1 MVLLKTKKERHCEG
15 APMTIGETTEA
26 IPGLQRAHFI
36 VLGLLRHTNALAM
49 LFLAMTVSSTSCG
62 VYSFQ
67 GTTTNAKNISI
78 EEFYNNTDLGPAN
91 LGQTFTNRLKDYF
104 IQNTNLSVV
113 QSNGELQLEGIL
125 TDYKVTPIAPTA
137 TGDPAKIN
145 SASSTRLTIV
155 VKVNYVNILDEE
167 MGFKDKNFSNFEDF
181 SNDQNLAD
189 IEEQLIRKIFD
200 KITLDIFNASVANW

>member
-1 MVLLKTKKERHCEG
+1 LLFAT
-15 APMTIGETTEA
+15 
-26 IPGLQRAHFI
+26 
-36 VLGLLRHTNALAM
+36 
-49 LFLAMTVSSTSCG
+49 TSCG

-67 GTTTNAKNISI
+67 GTSTNAKSISI

-91 LGQTFTNRLKDYF
+91 LGQTFTNELKDYF

-113 QSNGELQLEGIL
+113 QSNGELQLEGII
-125 TDYKVTPIAPTA
+125 TDFRISPIAPVSS
-137 TGDPAKIN
+137 GDPNKIN

-155 VKVNYVNILDEE
+155 VKANYVNTLDET
-167 MGFKDKNFSNFEDF
+167 MSFKDKSFSYFQDF

-200 KITLDIFNASVANW
+200 QISLDIFNASVANW

>member
-1 MVLLKTKKERHCEG
+1 MKNKIITCLSVVCLL
-15 APMTIGETTEA
+15 
-26 IPGLQRAHFI
+26 F
-36 VLGLLRHTNALAM
+36 V
-49 LFLAMTVSSTSCG
+49 STSCG

-91 LGQTFTNRLKDYF
+91 LGQTFTNKLKDYF

-113 QSNGELQLEGIL
+113 QSNGELQLEGII
-125 TDYKVTPIAPTA
+125 TDYRITPIAPTS
-137 TGDPAKIN
+137 TGDPSKIN

-155 VKVNYVNILDEE
+155 VKANYVNTIDET
-167 MGFKDKNFSNFEDF
+167 MSFKDKSFSFFRDF

-189 IEEQLIRKIFD
+189 IEEQLIRQIFD
-200 KITLDIFNASVANW
+200 QISLDIFNASVANW